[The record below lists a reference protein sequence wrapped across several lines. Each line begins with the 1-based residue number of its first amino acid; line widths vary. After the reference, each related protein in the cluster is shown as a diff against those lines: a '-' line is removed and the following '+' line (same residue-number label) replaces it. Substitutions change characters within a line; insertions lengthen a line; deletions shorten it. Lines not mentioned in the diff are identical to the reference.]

1 VAQRGAATGTEGQ
14 QPSSPRSTLRTVSLE
29 DIGVVAP
36 PDVSAP
42 LLPPPPPPLSPVKVQ
57 TIPPEYDLTAA
68 DMFRLTLCMKLASKT
83 DQIKYSPIKQRTSHN
98 LFFVLHTTLRGDMI
112 GPMLFEGTILLV
124 SWFDKRGAETGEK
137 KMGKSQYKA
146 EEVIHN
152 DNIKTLEDNRP
163 ALLSAESTPIHRKK
177 AFLLHSRCIL
187 HDLLCVSS
195 NERQS
200 VCRLSVH
207 SKMVPLRLPV
217 LQRGICAPSLG
228 RNSS

>member
-1 VAQRGAATGTEGQ
+1 VHISLTLMLSPPMHIHYCMPNVPWRPLRPHRHLPHRLWKGLQGGCSRELADWGVAQRGAATGTEGQ

-42 LLPPPPPPLSPVKVQ
+42 LPPPPPPLSPVKVQ

-98 LFFVLHTTLRGDMI
+98 LLFFLHTTLRGDMI

-137 KMGKSQYKA
+137 MGKSQYKA
-146 EEVIHN
+146 EEVI
-152 DNIKTLEDNRP
+152 
-163 ALLSAESTPIHRKK
+163 
-177 AFLLHSRCIL
+177 
-187 HDLLCVSS
+187 
-195 NERQS
+195 Q
-200 VCRLSVH
+200 
-207 SKMVPLRLPV
+207 
-217 LQRGICAPSLG
+217 
-228 RNSS
+228 